1 MGRLRLLESNR
12 CESSACAVSISKAT
26 SYVIEFPNRD
36 KITIG
41 IFIPVKLCN
50 PRPTH
55 VCFNWK
61 NVPFE
66 IEWTRSWASELTWR
80 LIVSEVTW
88 CVSFV
93 ERSKRRISVNTFGI
107 DSKRFCKLS
116 TVGGHGKLSA
126 VSMYSS
132 TKSCKIPAASFTTGV
147 SFNVIEEL
155 RDSTPVV
162 TSRQE

>member
-1 MGRLRLLESNR
+1 M
-12 CESSACAVSISKAT
+12 
-26 SYVIEFPNRD
+26 
-36 KITIG
+36 
-41 IFIPVKLCN
+41 
-50 PRPTH
+50 
-55 VCFNWK
+55 CFNWR

-93 ERSKRRISVNTFGI
+93 ERSKRRNSVNTFGI

-132 TKSCKIPAASFTTGV
+132 IKFCKIPAAYFTTEV
-147 SFNVIEEL
+147 SFNVLYEF
-155 RDSTPVV
+155 RDFIPVV
-162 TSRQE
+162 TSRQEYLLTITWQSLCWTVKNSIFSKFWFSHLLRTFRVSIFLTFSPF